1 MQTQLTIFSWISP
14 KATLCAGA
22 LGVGLAMMVG
32 CSSTGNKGKS
42 LVSGLPSPKATLASA
57 ETSAKPAATKS
68 GSLFGSKTAKKDTN
82 SKAVQELI
90 SQGRAYEARNKA
102 DKAAK
107 AYEDALSMD
116 PNNIVAL
123 HRLGVIADSQGAT
136 EEAEVLLT
144 KALKQ
149 QPKNA
154 EICADL
160 GYCYFLQQ
168 RYTEAES
175 LSRQAILHDSKNP
188 LYRNNLGL
196 ILGHQERYD
205 EAFEEFSKAGTKADA
220 YYNMAFVF
228 TMQDHVDEAKECFRE
243 ALALKPDHKGAREA
257 LANFER
263 SETMSESD
271 ERALVSN
278 SRDNRNWVPYVEPG
292 AESNAGSVAVAGATG
307 SEAGS
312 VKQASAEVAMPKTSE
327 ISRFTRA
334 LHNRGSGTMNH
345 HMASQRGDARSNP
358 NATAPQG
365 NLMPVSAK

>member
-22 LGVGLAMMVG
+22 VGLGLAMMVG

-42 LVSGLPSPKATLASA
+42 LVSGLPSPKATLASS
-57 ETSAKPAATKS
+57 ETSEKPVASKS
-68 GSLFGSKTAKKDTN
+68 KSLFGSKTAKVDPN
-82 SKAVQELI
+82 AKAVQELI
-90 SQGRAYEARNKA
+90 SQGRAFEARNKA

-107 AYEDALSMD
+107 AYEDALAMD
-116 PNNIVAL
+116 PNNVVAL

-136 EEAEVLLT
+136 EEAEILLT

-168 RYTEAES
+168 RYKEAEN
-175 LSRQAILHDSKNP
+175 LSRQAILHDAKNP

-205 EAFEEFSKAGTKADA
+205 EAFEEFAKAGTKADA

-263 SETMSESD
+263 SENMSDSD
-271 ERALVSN
+271 ERALVRS

-292 AESNAGSVAVAGATG
+292 AENSANRVAAAGGTAND
-307 SEAGS
+307 AGS

-345 HMASQRGDARSNP
+345 HMASQRGDARANP